1 MAKQYKLNTGEEIT
15 VIEELQDWDD
25 KEIFYKVKR
34 KNGDVRVIRQLDFFA
49 LTKQAKNHLSTLQ
62 KIELF
67 YQYFRGREDVY
78 ATKWISKNGR
88 TGYSPHGDGEWI
100 MGENGKL
107 KKEIH
112 TYYPYTLKTIEQH
125 IRGEHPDFKHGA
137 GIYPLLPDDTT
148 YLIVMDFDTQKATE
162 EVQAIIQ
169 TCHQF
174 NIDYLLERSQSGAG
188 IHVWCFFENAIPAS
202 IARKFANNI
211 IQHAM
216 QLNSAINFDSFDRI
230 IPMQDTLPKNGF
242 GNLIALPLRQE
253 KALEGKTVFLND
265 DLGQVENMWES
276 LAKVKRYS
284 EEEIQDFIKNISA
297 ETPISL
303 YHSSNSREKIDLP
316 NSVKIIHGGELKVN
330 KNSLSRKQQVALAQ
344 QVTFHN
350 PKFYLL
356 QNMRS
361 PTWDTPQFITAAQ
374 EDSDYLYLPRGIL
387 GKVLHN
393 HPEIILQENISD
405 GYKINVSFKGKLKPN
420 QQRALQQVLNHEM
433 GVISAPTGFGKTVL
447 AAKLIAERQVSTL
460 IIVHSKVL
468 AQQWKERLDQFLV
481 IKDEPYKEYTPTGRV
496 RKKDTIGEIYGSK
509 NKQSRLVDIVLF
521 QTLSYRDDLDDFFTH
536 YGQVI
541 VDEAHHL
548 AASSYEEV
556 IKKANSR
563 YLHGLTATPE
573 RKDGLHPLMFMRL
586 GEIIYNDQAKIDD
599 SVLIPRYFYP
609 RFTSYSDYNPELT
622 HIEHLEKMQLDE
634 NRNAQ
639 IVQDVI
645 ENIKLSQTCLVLT
658 NRIEHIELLA
668 ELLKDASSNTPIFTL
683 HSQQKKQVNDQNL
696 ENMKRI
702 KDASVIIATGQ
713 YVGEGF
719 DLASLDSLFIAMP
732 FSSKTLT
739 QQYLGRLNRNL
750 ENKDEL
756 RVYDYIDFAV
766 DIYRKMYQKRMKEY
780 LKLGYVLA
788 EDEKTRSNQIQ
799 LYDNTNYYEPLKA
812 DLSQAREAIIGI
824 PYLNKSILSELKQIK
839 QSKIDLMV
847 VISERDAQN
856 SKLVERLTNLNIQ
869 INLSNSK
876 PQNFVVCDNKTV
888 WYGSLE
894 YFNTINTDNTAIRLI
909 NREIASQLNH

>member
-1 MAKQYKLNTGEEIT
+1 MGLMNT
-15 VIEELQDWDD
+15 D
-25 KEIFYKVKR
+25 
-34 KNGDVRVIRQLDFFA
+34 
-49 LTKQAKNHLSTLQ
+49 
-62 KIELF
+62 
-67 YQYFRGREDVY
+67 
-78 ATKWISKNGR
+78 
-88 TGYSPHGDGEWI
+88 P
-100 MGENGKL
+100 
-107 KKEIH
+107 
-112 TYYPYTLKTIEQH
+112 
-125 IRGEHPDFKHGA
+125 
-137 GIYPLLPDDTT
+137 
-148 YLIVMDFDTQKATE
+148 
-162 EVQAIIQ
+162 
-169 TCHQF
+169 
-174 NIDYLLERSQSGAG
+174 
-188 IHVWCFFENAIPAS
+188 
-202 IARKFANNI
+202 
-211 IQHAM
+211 
-216 QLNSAINFDSFDRI
+216 
-230 IPMQDTLPKNGF
+230 
-242 GNLIALPLRQE
+242 
-253 KALEGKTVFLND
+253 
-265 DLGQVENMWES
+265 
-276 LAKVKRYS
+276 
-284 EEEIQDFIKNISA
+284 
-297 ETPISL
+297 
-303 YHSSNSREKIDLP
+303 
-316 NSVKIIHGGELKVN
+316 
-330 KNSLSRKQQVALAQ
+330 
-344 QVTFHN
+344 
-350 PKFYLL
+350 PKF
-356 QNMRS
+356 
-361 PTWDTPQFITAAQ
+361 
-374 EDSDYLYLPRGIL
+374 
-387 GKVLHN
+387 
-393 HPEIILQENISD
+393 
-405 GYKINVSFKGKLKPN
+405 
-420 QQRALQQVLNHEM
+420 
-433 GVISAPTGFGKTVL
+433 
-447 AAKLIAERQVSTL
+447 
-460 IIVHSKVL
+460 
-468 AQQWKERLDQFLV
+468 
-481 IKDEPYKEYTPTGRV
+481 
-496 RKKDTIGEIYGSK
+496 
-509 NKQSRLVDIVLF
+509 
-521 QTLSYRDDLDDFFTH
+521 DL
-536 YGQVI
+536 VI

-909 NREIASQLNH
+909 NREIASQLNR